1 MNPTYPLATLYV
13 GDLPPEIEEFH
24 LFEKFGSVGPIVSI
38 RVCRDLITKN
48 SLGYAYVNFQNPS
61 DAERVLDTMNFDTI
75 MGKPVR
81 IMWSQRDPSMRKS
94 GLGNIFIK
102 NLDKS
107 IDNKVMYDTFS
118 AFGNILSCKV
128 AVDEE
133 GESKGYGFVHFESEE
148 SANNA
153 IAKVNGMLLNGKKVY
168 VGKFINR
175 KERESQNGQRSNQFT
190 NVYVKNLTEDMDTDE
205 KLEKYF
211 TKYGKVVSAKVMV
224 DDTGKT
230 KGFGFVN
237 FEEPTEAE
245 KAVEDLNGKEINKK
259 IVFVGRAQKKS
270 ERLAELKKRFEKLKQ
285 ERLNRY
291 QGVNLYVKNLDDSIT
306 DEDLKK
312 EFIQYGEISSA
323 KVMTDSTGR
332 SKGFGFVCFT
342 CQSDATKAVSEMN
355 NRIIGAKPLY
365 VALAQRKDER
375 KMHLIS
381 QHMSRNTSEMRIPMG
396 AEHPQQLH
404 GMHSAMFANN
414 PAVAFSPLNQ
424 GPQGSQG
431 NFYIPSL
438 PAAQLQARNFYS
450 AQNVYSAQGQ
460 HATNKNQRWGTS
472 AQNKQM
478 ANYGQVPRGQTRQ
491 PHVPQLARPVSQSV
505 QSAAR
510 LTGNVPPNNFQA
522 RNQARTSSNQVRSQ
536 NPGQAFKYNSQVRN
550 PQQQMPP
557 VQAGSAIQSQQ
568 ALHVQGQEP
577 LTATM
582 LAAAPPEAQK
592 QMLGDRIFPLVH
604 GMYPDL
610 SNKITGMLLEI
621 DNSELLHML
630 EHQESLRSRAEEAV
644 AVLQAFRAK
653 EIASAAQTAETAA
666 SS

>member
-1 MNPTYPLATLYV
+1 MNPAYPMATLYV

-61 DAERVLDTMNFDTI
+61 DAERVLDTMNFDNI

-133 GESKGYGFVHFESEE
+133 NESRGYGFVHFESEE

-153 IAKVNGMLLNGKKVY
+153 IAKVNGMLLNGKKVF
-168 VGKFINR
+168 VGKFINK
-175 KERESQNGQRSNQFT
+175 KERESQNGQKTNQFT

-211 TKYGKVVSAKVMV
+211 SKYGKVVSAKVMV
-224 DDTGKT
+224 DDSGNC

-237 FEEPTEAE
+237 FEEPEEAE
-245 KAVEDLNGKEINKK
+245 KACEDLNGKEINKK
-259 IVFVGRAQKKS
+259 IVYVGRAQKKS
-270 ERLAELKKRFEKLKQ
+270 ERQAELKKKFEKIKQ

-396 AEHPQQLH
+396 TEHPQQLH
-404 GMHSAMFANN
+404 GMHSAAMFANN
-414 PAVAFSPLNQ
+414 AVAFPMNQ
-424 GPQGSQG
+424 GPQGNQAGQG
-431 NFYIPSL
+431 NFYIPAI
-438 PAAQLQARNFYS
+438 PNTQLQARGFYS
-450 AQNVYSAQGQ
+450 PQSVYSAQG

-478 ANYGQVPRGQTRQ
+478 ANYQQPRGQTRQ
-491 PHVPQLARPVSQSV
+491 PHVSQLRPVSTSIQ
-505 QSAAR
+505 AATR
-510 LTGNVPPNNFQA
+510 PITGNVPSNNFQA
-522 RNQARTSSNQVRSQ
+522 RNQARTASQGVRTQ
-536 NPGQAFKYNSQVRN
+536 NTGAPFKYNSQVRN
-550 PQQQMPP
+550 PSQQFPAQT
-557 VQAGSAIQSQQ
+557 GSIVQSQQ
-568 ALHVQGQEP
+568 ALHMQGQEP
-577 LTATM
+577 LTASM
-582 LAAAPPEAQK
+582 LAQAPPETQK
-592 QMLGDRIFPLVH
+592 QMLGDRIFPLIH
-604 GMYPDL
+604 TMYPDL

-630 EHQESLRSRAEEAV
+630 EHQESLKSRAEEAV

-653 EIASAAQTAETAA
+653 EIASAQTVEAA
-666 SS
+666 SSS

>member
-1 MNPTYPLATLYV
+1 
-13 GDLPPEIEEFH
+13 
-24 LFEKFGSVGPIVSI
+24 
-38 RVCRDLITKN
+38 
-48 SLGYAYVNFQNPS
+48 
-61 DAERVLDTMNFDTI
+61 

-168 VGKFINR
+168 VGKFIN
-175 KERESQNGQRSNQFT
+175 KKDREAQSGQKTNQFT
-190 NVYVKNLTEDMDTDE
+190 NIYIKNLISDEMDTDE

-211 TKYGKVVSAKVMV
+211 GKYGKVVSAKVMV
-224 DDTGKT
+224 DETGKSR
-230 KGFGFVN
+230 GFGFVN
-237 FEEPTEAE
+237 FEEPEEAE
-245 KAVEDLNGKEINKK
+245 KACDDLNGKEFNKK
-259 IVFVGRAQKKS
+259 TIFVGRAQKKY
-270 ERLAELKKRFEKLKQ
+270 ERQMELKKKFEKIKQ

-312 EFIQYGEISSA
+312 EFIQYGEISSG

-381 QHMSRNTSEMRIPMG
+381 QHMSRNTSEMRLPIG

-414 PAVAFSPLNQ
+414 PVAFSPLNQ
-424 GPQGSQG
+424 G
-431 NFYIPSL
+431 
-438 PAAQLQARNFYS
+438 
-450 AQNVYSAQGQ
+450 
-460 HATNKNQRWGTS
+460 
-472 AQNKQM
+472 
-478 ANYGQVPRGQTRQ
+478 
-491 PHVPQLARPVSQSV
+491 
-505 QSAAR
+505 
-510 LTGNVPPNNFQA
+510 
-522 RNQARTSSNQVRSQ
+522 
-536 NPGQAFKYNSQVRN
+536 
-550 PQQQMPP
+550 
-557 VQAGSAIQSQQ
+557 
-568 ALHVQGQEP
+568 
-577 LTATM
+577 
-582 LAAAPPEAQK
+582 
-592 QMLGDRIFPLVH
+592 
-604 GMYPDL
+604 
-610 SNKITGMLLEI
+610 LL
-621 DNSELLHML
+621 
-630 EHQESLRSRAEEAV
+630 
-644 AVLQAFRAK
+644 
-653 EIASAAQTAETAA
+653 
-666 SS
+666 

>member
-1 MNPTYPLATLYV
+1 MNPAYPMATLYV

-75 MGKPVR
+75 MNKPVR

-168 VGKFINR
+168 VGKFINK
-175 KERESQNGQRSNQFT
+175 KERELINGQKTNQFT
-190 NVYVKNLTEDMDTDE
+190 NIYIKNLTDEMDTDE
-205 KLEKYF
+205 KLEKF
-211 TKYGKVVSAKVMV
+211 FSKYGKVVSAKVMM
-224 DDTGKT
+224 DETGKS
-230 KGFGFVN
+230 KGFAFVN
-237 FEEPTEAE
+237 FEEPEEAE
-245 KAVEDLNGKEINKK
+245 KACEELNGKEITITINNNPVKK
-259 IVFVGRAQKKS
+259 IMYVGRAQKKN
-270 ERLAELKKRFEKLKQ
+270 ERQAELKKKFEKMKQ

-306 DEDLKK
+306 DEDLRK

-323 KVMTDSTGR
+323 KVMTDINGR

-375 KMHLIS
+375 KIHLIS

-396 AEHPQQLH
+396 GEHPQHLH
-404 GMHSAMFANN
+404 GMQSMFPNN
-414 PAVAFSPLNQ
+414 SVTFSPLSQ
-424 GPQGSQG
+424 GPQGNQAG
-431 NFYIPSL
+431 QANFYIPTL
-438 PAAQLQARNFYS
+438 QGAQLQARGFYP
-450 AQNVYSAQGQ
+450 QGVYQAQGQ
-460 HATNKNQRWGTS
+460 HATNKNQRWGGAS

-478 ANYGQVPRGQTRQ
+478 ANYQQARGQPRQ
-491 PHVPQLARPVSQSV
+491 HNVPQLQRPTAQTVPARPITN
-505 QSAAR
+505 A
-510 LTGNVPPNNFQA
+510 PNFQA
-522 RNQARTSSNQVRSQ
+522 RNQSRTSSNQIRSQ
-536 NPGQAFKYNSQVRN
+536 TPLQNNFKYNSQVRN
-550 PQQQMPP
+550 PQFP
-557 VQAGSAIQSQQ
+557 VQAGANVPSQQQ
-568 ALHVQGQEP
+568 ALHMQGQEP
-577 LTATM
+577 LTASM
-582 LAAAPPEAQK
+582 LAQAPPETQK
-592 QMLGDRIFPLVH
+592 QMLGDRIFPLIH
-604 GMYPDL
+604 SMFPDQ

-653 EIASAAQTAETAA
+653 ELASQTAQTEA
-666 SS
+666 S

>member
-1 MNPTYPLATLYV
+1 MNPAYPMATLYV

-61 DAERVLDTMNFDTI
+61 DAERVLDTMNFDNI

-128 AVDEE
+128 AVDGE

-168 VGKFINR
+168 VGKFVNK
-175 KERESQNGQRSNQFT
+175 KERESQYGQKSNQFT
-190 NVYVKNLTEDMDTDE
+190 NIYVKNLSDEMDSDE

-211 TKYGKVVSAKVMV
+211 TKYGKVLSAKVMV
-224 DDTGKT
+224 DDSGKS

-237 FEEPTEAE
+237 FEEPEEAE
-245 KAVEDLNGKEINKK
+245 KAVDDLNGKEINKK
-259 IVFVGRAQKKS
+259 TIFVCRAQKKS
-270 ERLAELKKRFEKLKQ
+270 ERQAELKKKFEKIKQ

-396 AEHPQQLH
+396 GEHPQQLH
-404 GMHSAMFANN
+404 GIHSAAMFANN
-414 PAVAFSPLNQ
+414 PVAFSPLSQ
-424 GPQGSQG
+424 GPQGNQAGQS
-431 NFYIPSL
+431 NFYIPAL
-438 PAAQLQARNFYS
+438 PSAQLQARGFYS
-450 AQNVYSAQGQ
+450 PQNVYSAQGQ

-478 ANYGQVPRGQTRQ
+478 ANYQQPRGQTRQ
-491 PHVPQLARPVSQSV
+491 PHLSQLQRPASQSV
-505 QSAAR
+505 QAATR
-510 LTGNVPPNNFQA
+510 PITGNVPSNNFQA
-522 RNQARTSSNQVRSQ
+522 RNQPRTTSNQVRSQ
-536 NPGQAFKYNSQVRN
+536 NPAQAFKYNSQVRN
-550 PQQQMPP
+550 PPQFPP
-557 VQAGSAIQSQQ
+557 VQAGSAVPSQQ
-568 ALHVQGQEP
+568 ALHMQGQEP
-577 LTATM
+577 LTASM
-582 LAAAPPEAQK
+582 LAQAPPEAQK
-592 QMLGDRIFPLVH
+592 QMLGDRIFPLIH
-604 GMYPDL
+604 AMYPEL

-653 EIASAAQTAETAA
+653 EIAQTAEAA
-666 SS
+666 SST

>member
-1 MNPTYPLATLYV
+1 MNPAYPMATLYV

-133 GESKGYGFVHFESEE
+133 GESRGYGFVHFESEE

-168 VGKFINR
+168 VGKFINK
-175 KERESQNGQRSNQFT
+175 KERESQNGQKSNLFT
-190 NVYVKNLTEDMDTDE
+190 NIYVKNLIEEMDTDE
-205 KLEKYF
+205 KLKKYF
-211 TKYGKVVSAKVMV
+211 SKYGNVLSAKVMT
-224 DDTGKT
+224 DESGKS

-237 FEEPTEAE
+237 FEEPQEAE

-259 IVFVGRAQKKS
+259 IIYVGRAQKKG
-270 ERLAELKKRFEKLKQ
+270 ERQAELKKKFEKIKQ

-381 QHMSRNTSEMRIPMG
+381 QHMSRNTSEMRIPMS

-404 GMHSAMFANN
+404 GMHSGMFANN
-414 PAVAFSPLNQ
+414 PVAFPLNQ
-424 GPQGSQG
+424 GPQGNQAGQS
-431 NFYIPSL
+431 NFYIPAI
-438 PAAQLQARNFYS
+438 PGTQLQARSFYS
-450 AQNVYSAQGQ
+450 PQGVYSGQGQ

-472 AQNKQM
+472 AQAKQM
-478 ANYGQVPRGQTRQ
+478 QNYGAPRGQTRQ
-491 PHVPQLARPVSQSV
+491 PHNVTQVQRPVSSV
-505 QSAAR
+505 PTR
-510 LTGNVPPNNFQA
+510 PITGNVPPNNFQA
-522 RNQARTSSNQVRSQ
+522 RNQTRTSSNQVRSQ
-536 NPGQAFKYNSQVRN
+536 NPGQANFKYNSQVRN
-550 PQQQMPP
+550 PSQFP
-557 VQAGSAIQSQQ
+557 VPAGNVQTS

-577 LTATM
+577 LTASM
-582 LAAAPPEAQK
+582 LAQAPPETQK
-592 QMLGDRIFPLVH
+592 QMLGDRIFPLIH
-604 GMYPDL
+604 AMYPDL

-630 EHQESLRSRAEEAV
+630 EHQESLRTRAEEAL

-653 EIASAAQTAETAA
+653 EAMQAAE
-666 SS
+666 SSNN

>member
-1 MNPTYPLATLYV
+1 MNPAYPMATLYV

-61 DAERVLDTMNFDTI
+61 DAERVLDTMNFDNI

-128 AVDEE
+128 AVDGE

-168 VGKFINR
+168 VGKFINK
-175 KERESQNGQRSNQFT
+175 KERESQYGQKSNQFT
-190 NVYVKNLTEDMDTDE
+190 NIYVKNLSDEMDSDE

-211 TKYGKVVSAKVMV
+211 TKYGKVLSAKVMV
-224 DDTGKT
+224 DDSGKS

-237 FEEPTEAE
+237 FEEPEEAE
-245 KAVEDLNGKEINKK
+245 KAVDDLNGKEINKK
-259 IVFVGRAQKKS
+259 TIFVCRAQKKS
-270 ERLAELKKRFEKLKQ
+270 ERQAELKKKFEKIKQ

-396 AEHPQQLH
+396 GEHPQQLH
-404 GMHSAMFANN
+404 GIHSAAMFANN
-414 PAVAFSPLNQ
+414 PVAFSPLSQ
-424 GPQGSQG
+424 GPQGNQAGQS
-431 NFYIPSL
+431 NFYIPAL
-438 PAAQLQARNFYS
+438 PSAQLQARGFYS
-450 AQNVYSAQGQ
+450 PQNVYSAQGQ

-478 ANYGQVPRGQTRQ
+478 ANYQQPRGQTRQ
-491 PHVPQLARPVSQSV
+491 PHLSQLQRPASQSV
-505 QSAAR
+505 QAATR
-510 LTGNVPPNNFQA
+510 PITGNVPSNNFQA
-522 RNQARTSSNQVRSQ
+522 RNQPRTTSNQVRSQ
-536 NPGQAFKYNSQVRN
+536 NPAQAFKYNSQVRN
-550 PQQQMPP
+550 PPQFPP
-557 VQAGSAIQSQQ
+557 VQAGSAVPSQQ
-568 ALHVQGQEP
+568 ALHMQGQEP
-577 LTATM
+577 LTASM
-582 LAAAPPEAQK
+582 LAQAPPEAQK
-592 QMLGDRIFPLVH
+592 QMLGDRIFPLIH
-604 GMYPDL
+604 AMYPEL

-653 EIASAAQTAETAA
+653 EIAQTAEAA
-666 SS
+666 SST

>member
-1 MNPTYPLATLYV
+1 
-13 GDLPPEIEEFH
+13 
-24 LFEKFGSVGPIVSI
+24 
-38 RVCRDLITKN
+38 
-48 SLGYAYVNFQNPS
+48 
-61 DAERVLDTMNFDTI
+61 MNFDTI

-168 VGKFINR
+168 VGKFIN
-175 KERESQNGQRSNQFT
+175 KKDRESQYGQKPNQFT
-190 NVYVKNLTEDMDTDE
+190 NVYIKNLTEDMDTDE

-211 TKYGKVVSAKVMV
+211 GKYGKVVSAKVMT
-224 DDTGKT
+224 DENGKS

-237 FEEPTEAE
+237 FEEPEEAE
-245 KAVEDLNGKEINKK
+245 KACEDLNGKEINKK
-259 IVFVGRAQKKS
+259 IIYVGRAQKKS
-270 ERLAELKKRFEKLKQ
+270 ERQAELKKKFEKIKQ

-291 QGVNLYVKNLDDSIT
+291 QGVNLYVKNLEDNIT

-323 KVMTDSTGR
+323 KVMTEGVGGR

-381 QHMSRNTSEMRIPMG
+381 QHMSRNTSDMRIPMG
-396 AEHPQQLH
+396 TEHPQQLH
-404 GMHSAMFANN
+404 GMHSAMFTN
-414 PAVAFSPLNQ
+414 PVAFSPLNQ
-424 GPQGSQG
+424 GS
-431 NFYIPSL
+431 YLSL
-438 PAAQLQARNFYS
+438 PHSLYPTLPYPQMM
-450 AQNVYSAQGQ
+450 
-460 HATNKNQRWGTS
+460 TNIS
-472 AQNKQM
+472 I
-478 ANYGQVPRGQTRQ
+478 
-491 PHVPQLARPVSQSV
+491 H
-505 QSAAR
+505 
-510 LTGNVPPNNFQA
+510 
-522 RNQARTSSNQVRSQ
+522 
-536 NPGQAFKYNSQVRN
+536 
-550 PQQQMPP
+550 
-557 VQAGSAIQSQQ
+557 
-568 ALHVQGQEP
+568 
-577 LTATM
+577 
-582 LAAAPPEAQK
+582 
-592 QMLGDRIFPLVH
+592 
-604 GMYPDL
+604 
-610 SNKITGMLLEI
+610 
-621 DNSELLHML
+621 
-630 EHQESLRSRAEEAV
+630 
-644 AVLQAFRAK
+644 
-653 EIASAAQTAETAA
+653 
-666 SS
+666 

>member
-1 MNPTYPLATLYV
+1 MATLYV

-61 DAERVLDTMNFDTI
+61 DAERVLDTMNFDNI

-168 VGKFINR
+168 VGKFINK
-175 KERESQNGQRSNQFT
+175 KERESQYGQKSNQFT
-190 NVYVKNLTEDMDTDE
+190 NIYVKNLSDEMDSDE

-211 TKYGKVVSAKVMV
+211 TKYGKVLSAKVMV
-224 DDTGKT
+224 DDSGKS

-237 FEEPTEAE
+237 FEEPEEAE
-245 KAVEDLNGKEINKK
+245 KAVDDLNGKEINKK
-259 IVFVGRAQKKS
+259 TIFVCRAQKKS
-270 ERLAELKKRFEKLKQ
+270 ERQAELKKKFEKIKQ

-355 NRIIGAKPLY
+355 NRIIGARPLY

-396 AEHPQQLH
+396 GEHPQQLH
-404 GMHSAMFANN
+404 GIHSAAMFANN
-414 PAVAFSPLNQ
+414 PVAFSPLSQ
-424 GPQGSQG
+424 GPQGNQAGQS
-431 NFYIPSL
+431 NFYIPAL
-438 PAAQLQARNFYS
+438 PSAQLQARGFYS
-450 AQNVYSAQGQ
+450 PQNVYSAQGQ

-478 ANYGQVPRGQTRQ
+478 ANYQQPRGQTRQ
-491 PHVPQLARPVSQSV
+491 PHLSQLQRPASQSV
-505 QSAAR
+505 QAATR
-510 LTGNVPPNNFQA
+510 PITGNVPSNNFQA
-522 RNQARTSSNQVRSQ
+522 RNQPRTTSNQVRSQ
-536 NPGQAFKYNSQVRN
+536 NPAQAFKYNSQVRN
-550 PQQQMPP
+550 PPQFPP
-557 VQAGSAIQSQQ
+557 VQAGSAVPSQQ
-568 ALHVQGQEP
+568 ALHMQGQEP
-577 LTATM
+577 LTASM
-582 LAAAPPEAQK
+582 LAQAPPEAQK
-592 QMLGDRIFPLVH
+592 QMLGDRIFPLIH
-604 GMYPDL
+604 AMYPEL

-653 EIASAAQTAETAA
+653 EIAQTAEAA
-666 SS
+666 SST